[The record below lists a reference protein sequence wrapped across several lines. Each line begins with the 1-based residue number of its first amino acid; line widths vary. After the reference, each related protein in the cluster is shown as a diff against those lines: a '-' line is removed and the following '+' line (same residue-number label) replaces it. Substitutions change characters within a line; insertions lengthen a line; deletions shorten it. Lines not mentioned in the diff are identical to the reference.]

1 MLSEPNISY
10 KPFWGIC
17 RPLNSW
23 RANSPN
29 PIQIYC
35 ALNCHIT
42 TPKIK
47 KWSTQKRID
56 RFFRSHLVL
65 VGYTASGICTFIY
78 IIHNTLLKSRS
89 ILCFFCSTKNSYQL
103 LEKSHLLL
111 YKAKIETIHPKS
123 LIITFAM
130 KPLYLKHIYKLLKSF
145 FSSAR
150 DF

>member
-1 MLSEPNISY
+1 MV
-10 KPFWGIC
+10 
-17 RPLNSW
+17 
-23 RANSPN
+23 N
-29 PIQIYC
+29 P
-35 ALNCHIT
+35 
-42 TPKIK
+42 
-47 KWSTQKRID
+47 KWID

-65 VGYTASGICTFIY
+65 VGYTASGISTFIY

-145 FSSAR
+145 FFLSTRFLDYRSHALYIFYQFHVL
-150 DF
+150 DFAKFRLQYVRYPSPRMLREFSHFCVIT

>member
-1 MLSEPNISY
+1 MLRY
-10 KPFWGIC
+10 
-17 RPLNSW
+17 
-23 RANSPN
+23 
-29 PIQIYC
+29 
-35 ALNCHIT
+35 IT
-42 TPKIK
+42 
-47 KWSTQKRID
+47 
-56 RFFRSHLVL
+56 VEN
-65 VGYTASGICTFIY
+65 G

-145 FSSAR
+145 FFLSTRFLDYRSHALYIFYQFHVLDFAKFRLQYVRYPVVRQLYNRKYSKCRLCSA
-150 DF
+150 FFMSNFLFILLYGCCTAL